1 MNKPLFKIHDNLFN
15 EKEIDTLYG
24 SFRDEKPWTFTGA
37 ANDLS
42 GPRKF
47 RNPLEKEDEINKI
60 LYKTA
65 DDILKKENLFDSV
78 KLVNSYASSYVY
90 GTLHDFHEDG
100 ATDYN
105 QIYTVMFYLNK
116 IWVLPYAGETV
127 FLNKD
132 KTEIENAVIPKPGRA
147 VIFDGFITHAARE
160 ISRSCIELRMVATL
174 KYKRKYV

>member
-15 EKEIDTLYG
+15 EQEIDALYG
-24 SFRDEKPWTFTGA
+24 SFRDEKSWTFTGA
-37 ANDLS
+37 AKDIS

-47 RNPLEKEDEINKI
+47 KNPLEKEDEVNKI
-60 LYKTA
+60 LFKTA
-65 DDILKKENLFDSV
+65 DD
-78 KLVNSYASSYVY
+78 
-90 GTLHDFHEDG
+90 G
-100 ATDYN
+100 ANDYN

-116 IWVLPYAGETV
+116 IWALIYAGETV
-127 FLNKD
+127 FLNKE

-174 KYKRKYV
+174 KYQRKNV

>member
-15 EKEIDTLYG
+15 EQEIDALYG

-37 ANDLS
+37 AKDIS

-47 RNPLEKEDEINKI
+47 KNPLEKED
-60 LYKTA
+60 
-65 DDILKKENLFDSV
+65 
-78 KLVNSYASSYVY
+78 VY
-90 GTLHDFHEDG
+90 GTMHDFHEDG
-100 ATDYN
+100 ANDYN

-116 IWVLPYAGETV
+116 IWALIYAGETV
-127 FLNKD
+127 FLNKE

-174 KYKRKYV
+174 KYQRKNV

>member
-1 MNKPLFKIHDNLFN
+1 MSSPLFKIHDNLFN

-47 RNPLEKEDEINKI
+47 RNPLEKKDKVNTI

-78 KLVNSYASSYVY
+78 KLVNAYASSYVY
-90 GTLHDFHEDG
+90 GTIHDFHEDG
-100 ATDYN
+100 ANNYD

-116 IWVLPYAGETV
+116 IWAFPYAGETV

-147 VIFDGFITHAARE
+147 VIFDGYITHAARE
-160 ISRSCIELRMVATL
+160 ISRSCIELRMIATF
-174 KYKRKYV
+174 KYARKNV